1 MRHKSIARL
10 IMAIIAIIAMALPSW
25 AVLAQA
31 SVNLAITEVD
41 DSAFPQVAA
50 LVTVSDEVGLPV
62 TGLSELAFTLTE
74 DDVPVED
81 FTVAEFQ
88 NTEEPIA
95 FALAVDTSGSMIG
108 DALAD
113 TVLAAEGFIEGLVP
127 ADQVGLIT
135 FDDEARTI
143 AELTQ
148 DKESVVQA
156 VRELTAGGYTAM
168 YDAIVMACNM
178 LRDSTTGRRAIVLI
192 TDGENV
198 RGEVRDVDT
207 ALLCPLQE
215 TIPIYTIGFGGDI
228 DAAMLHSISEQTG
241 GIDQVKPGSEGMMA
255 EFARVLQHL
264 RHQYRLEFDSSF
276 LADNAGHTLT
286 VAVDHGGMH
295 AEAAAD
301 FVGRAVEMSISVI
314 GLQDG
319 QDVGGA
325 VDLEVDVEAPGDV
338 LPINLLLDGEALATV
353 SQEDPLYTWDTMPLA
368 EGEYVLTVQAADD
381 IGNIGSREYRLNVRR
396 PVRITWQSPVA
407 GDDIS
412 GSILLTIVI
421 DSMAGVANVD
431 YYADGGLLG
440 TATEAPFTFEWDLAG
455 VSPGSHVLRAVAT
468 DVNTYTAEAEIS
480 ITVAITSNTW
490 IAALA
495 VAILIAA
502 ALLIIPLAARKRRG
516 MAPATAAPAK
526 VVAGA
531 PAPVVAASIME
542 LEGVNPGREWPLG
555 QEDVKI
561 GRRREDNDIQAA
573 GLSASRNHA
582 VIQFLEGQYVL
593 RDLRPDNPSYV
604 NGQPVYEQCIL
615 AMGDTI
621 QIGESVFRFQ
631 AKT

>member
-1 MRHKSIARL
+1 MAVL
-10 IMAIIAIIAMALPSW
+10 AIIAVAIPGW

-41 DSAFPQVAA
+41 DSAFPQVTA
-50 LVTVSDEVGLPV
+50 LVTVSDEVGLPI
-62 TGLSELAFTLTE
+62 TGLEQLAFTLTE
-74 DDVPVED
+74 DDIPVGN
-81 FTVAEFQ
+81 FAVAEFQ
-88 NTEEPIA
+88 NTEGAIA
-95 FALAVDTSGSMIG
+95 FALAIDTSGSMIG
-108 DALAD
+108 DALAG

-168 YDAIVMACNM
+168 YDAIVMSCDM
-178 LRDSTTGRRAIVLI
+178 LRDFTAGRRAIVLI

-215 TIPIYTIGFGGDI
+215 TIPIYAIGFGTDI
-228 DAAMLHSISEQTG
+228 DATTLHEISEQTG
-241 GIDQVKPGSEGMMA
+241 GIDQIKPGSEGMMA

-264 RHQYRLEFDSSF
+264 RQQYRLEFESSF
-276 LADNAGHTLT
+276 LADSASHTLT
-286 VAVDHGGMH
+286 VAVDHAGMH

-325 VDLEVDVEAPGDV
+325 VDLEIAVEAPGDV
-338 LPINLLLDGEALATV
+338 LPVNLLLDGQPLSTV
-353 SQEDPLYTWDTMPLA
+353 SPEDPLYTWDTMPLA
-368 EGEYVLTVQAADD
+368 EGEYVLTVQATDD
-381 IGNIGSREYRLNVRR
+381 IGNTGSREYRLNVRR
-396 PVRITWQSPVA
+396 PVRITWQNPVA

-412 GSILLTIVI
+412 GSTLLTITI
-421 DSMAGVANVD
+421 DSMASLANVN
-431 YYADGGLLG
+431 YYADSGLLG
-440 TATEAPFTFEWDLAG
+440 TASDDPFTFEWDLAG
-455 VSPGSHVLRAVAT
+455 VSPGAHVLRAVAT
-468 DVNTYTAEAEIS
+468 DVNNYTGEAEIS

-495 VAILIAA
+495 IVILIAA
-502 ALLIIPLAARKRRG
+502 ALLIIPLAARKRRA
-516 MAPATAAPAK
+516 MAPAEAPPAK
-526 VVAGA
+526 VVPGA
-531 PAPVVAASIME
+531 PVPALAASLLE

-582 VIQFLEGQYVL
+582 VIQLQEGQYVL
-593 RDLRPDNPSYV
+593 SDLRADNPSYV

-615 AMGDTI
+615 ATGDTI